1 MELGKRIAEIRKEHK
16 LTQEGLAEICS
27 VTRQTI
33 SNWENGKSYPDLE
46 TLVLISDTFD
56 VSLDAMLKG
65 DRKMVSEITKEQKH
79 GKYFVIKIIA
89 AIAVAV
95 AIILGGIYFIEA
107 YESYMPYEETG
118 ITITDNGSVY
128 TDMPYSRYNSYQ
140 YVTETVDGVHHCIV
154 FAYMTS
160 SIYSRHFEKQPE
172 SKRMIESYSFIEG
185 ESEDNGEV
193 LEDVVTEVYYL
204 PEKYVVDQDLMNNK
218 HPDLIPAD
226 TSEQEQ
232 KGMIEQMKADSKLLW
247 KCK

>member
-1 MELGKRIAEIRKEHK
+1 
-16 LTQEGLAEICS
+16 
-27 VTRQTI
+27 
-33 SNWENGKSYPDLE
+33 
-46 TLVLISDTFD
+46 
-56 VSLDAMLKG
+56 
-65 DRKMVSEITKEQKH
+65 MVSEITKEQKH

-172 SKRMIESYSFIEG
+172 SKRMIENYSFIEG

-193 LEDVVTEVYYL
+193 LEDVVTEAYYL
-204 PEKYVVDQDLMNNK
+204 PEKYLTEKGFVKK
-218 HPDLIPAD
+218 HPELIPIG

-232 KGMIEQMKADSKLLW
+232 KDMIDQIKADSVLLW
-247 KCK
+247 KRK

>member
-1 MELGKRIAEIRKEHK
+1 MELGKRIAEIRKEHN

-46 TLVLISDTFD
+46 TLVLISDTFE
-56 VSLDAMLKG
+56 VSLDVMLKG
-65 DRKMVSEITKEQKH
+65 DKKMVSEITKEQKH
-79 GKYFVIKIIA
+79 GKYFAIKIIA
-89 AIAVAV
+89 AIVVA
-95 AIILGGIYFIEA
+95 AALILGGIYFIEA

-118 ITITDNGSVY
+118 ITVTDNGGVY

-172 SKRMIESYSFIEG
+172 SKRMIENYSFIEG

-204 PEKYVVDQDLMNNK
+204 PEEYLTEKGFINK
-218 HPDLIPAD
+218 HPELIHTG

-232 KGMIEQMKADSKLLW
+232 KEMIDQMKADSVLMW
-247 KCK
+247 KRK